1 MLRTAPNVLFF
12 WTVVPV
18 VACLAAAYVVLVC
31 YRVFRPVN
39 PDNFPVVRRLRG
51 AVFGHR
57 GGVGTNDPTADKAFL
72 LSSGIAAAADA
83 YSLDLYDTRIPRNT
97 LSAFRAARSRGL
109 AGVELDV
116 QLTSDGVPVVFHDEI
131 VGRTLAVPSEDA
143 NRRVDSYTAS
153 ELCALPFSPLFC
165 GPLFLPQERVPT
177 LAAALAQLR
186 ADGLLAFVELKTPRL
201 GDGAAARAL
210 ATAAVRVLTETR
222 MHTRAVLISFNPY
235 ALYCVRRLP
244 EARAM
249 ATGLVFA
256 HDVIANIER
265 GTCLSHHRCVSFLV
279 ASILTLSPSLSLVP
293 PNSERARVGLPV
305 PLPLQ
310 LGPVSL
316 LLSLLN
322 RFLSH
327 PRVLPLLG
335 HSVAVAEA
343 PAVSSALAA
352 AYAQRGAAL
361 AAWTVNDAHTQR
373 WVLESLTGA
382 VISDV
387 PIPLPVPITVAV
399 PGGVDEDAPSIAPPQ
414 PPPQQQQEQQG
425 QRAVVAAAA
434 AQAQASV
441 HVQPSMP
448 VSTAD
453 PTVGAAQQQQQQQQA
468 SAGLVAALKAV
479 AATLDAPV
487 PRVSSVPGLAAAVT
501 RLPYTLST
509 DAAAASAAASETEAA
524 SASDDSDIESSAHA
538 HVPLQQQQQQHQQ
551 LTSAAPAAPAATDEG
566 GLRMRAVV

>member
-265 GTCLSHHRCVSFLV
+265 
-279 ASILTLSPSLSLVP
+279 
-293 PNSERARVGLPV
+293 ERARVGLPV

>member
-1 MLRTAPNVLFF
+1 MSSAVGFSRGLMLRTAPNVLFF

-265 GTCLSHHRCVSFLV
+265 
-279 ASILTLSPSLSLVP
+279 
-293 PNSERARVGLPV
+293 ERARVGLPV